1 MSPIEYHS
9 GSFPSTEQF
18 RKELRESSEQYD
30 PVDKLLALQREL
42 IELEAKYGISSAEA
56 FQKFQNG
63 EAGDDRERMWW
74 AGRYRQYIQLKAML
88 SESLQLIVSSP
99 SADPIPL

>member
-1 MSPIEYHS
+1 M
-9 GSFPSTEQF
+9 
-18 RKELRESSEQYD
+18 RESSEQYD

-56 FQKFQNG
+56 FQQYQNG

-99 SADPIPL
+99 SADP